1 MTTESMPVKKKKKSG
16 WWLTILILLVIAGAV
31 FLFNIYRQQQTREAA
46 IAELRTTPFTRE
58 TLQTTISGTGNVR
71 PRQSIVLTWQTSGT
85 VASVEVEEGDLVEK
99 DQILLSLDENDLP
112 AEIIQASL
120 NKITATQ
127 ALDQLDANILLQRA
141 TLNNNIESVQSAI
154 NDLETQLLNL
164 ESRECETWRTD
175 NLRSD
180 YDTAL
185 EAYQN
190 WPSETGWLR
199 VQAAKTALDFCDPQ
213 VISQQINSVQSQLD
227 LQKENESMWRQD
239 LEKIQFGPDPVEVE
253 KLELQLSLAEK
264 QLATQF
270 IKAPFDGTLLS
281 LVQVSGDQVR
291 PGTVAGEVA
300 DISEM
305 FVEVPISEV
314 DIPAIQI
321 GQSVSLFFDAYFE
334 EEFSGVVSDISST
347 ADRSTGV
354 VNYTVTIKLED
365 QSDRI
370 KPGMTAAVSILT
382 DEKPGALVIPADS
395 IFSRDGLDYV
405 YVLRNGNP
413 EMVQVTVGAYSNQLI
428 EVLGT
433 TIAEGELIVVNPPI
447 DLLSSF
453 RMGPGSR
460 FR

>member
-1 MTTESMPVKKKKKSG
+1 M
-16 WWLTILILLVIAGAV
+16 
-31 FLFNIYRQQQTREAA
+31 
-46 IAELRTTPFTRE
+46 
-58 TLQTTISGTGNVR
+58 
-71 PRQSIVLTWQTSGT
+71 
-85 VASVEVEEGDLVEK
+85 
-99 DQILLSLDENDLP
+99 
-112 AEIIQASL
+112 
-120 NKITATQ
+120 
-127 ALDQLDANILLQRA
+127 
-141 TLNNNIESVQSAI
+141 
-154 NDLETQLLNL
+154 
-164 ESRECETWRTD
+164 
-175 NLRSD
+175 
-180 YDTAL
+180 
-185 EAYQN
+185 
-190 WPSETGWLR
+190 
-199 VQAAKTALDFCDPQ
+199 
-213 VISQQINSVQSQLD
+213 ISQQINSVQSQLD